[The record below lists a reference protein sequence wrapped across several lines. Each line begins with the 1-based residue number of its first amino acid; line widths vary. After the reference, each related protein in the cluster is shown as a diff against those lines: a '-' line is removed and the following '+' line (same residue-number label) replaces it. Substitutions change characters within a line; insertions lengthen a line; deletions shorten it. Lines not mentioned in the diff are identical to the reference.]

1 MTKAQ
6 VEVITSVQ
14 RRRHWS
20 RAEKERIVAAAMEPG
35 AVASEV
41 ARASGIYTSQLFRWR
56 RDLCGPAQI
65 PAVFNPVAVTPEPEA
80 VSPASPEKVGVIEI
94 EFGRRADADFRGGR
108 CFDGIDTGEG
118 AGEGQAAAMIP
129 APSGARVWL
138 AAGHT
143 DMRKGFDGL
152 ALLVQETLKHDPHS
166 GHLFVFRGRRGGL
179 IKVLWHDGQG
189 MCLFAKRLERGRF
202 IWPSPADGM
211 VTITPAQLGYL
222 LEGIDW
228 RMPQQTC
235 RPQAAG

>member
-1 MTKAQ
+1 MTAGQ
-6 VEVITSVQ
+6 APLVDEFPADGDICFPS
-14 RRRHWS
+14 
-20 RAEKERIVAAAMEPG
+20 MEASYSTRPLDPG

-41 ARASGIYTSQLFRWR
+41 ARASGIYVSQLFRWR
-56 RDLCGPAQI
+56 RQLCEPAQI

-80 VSPASPEKVGVIEI
+80 VSPTSPEKAGVIEI
-94 EFGRRADADFRGGR
+94 EFASGGR
-108 CFDGIDTGEG
+108 MRYRVVCATIGADEG

-129 APSGARVWL
+129 VPNGAGVWL
-138 AAGHT
+138 AAGHAH
-143 DMRKGFDGL
+143 MRKGFDGL
-152 ALLVQETLKHDPHS
+152 ALLVQEMLKRDPHS

-202 IWPSPADGM
+202 IWPSSADGS
-211 VTITPAQLGYL
+211 VTISSAQLDYL

-228 RMPQQTC
+228 RMPRQTW